1 MKRNFLVWV
10 FLPGFFAVLSSAQTD
25 VPRGV
30 ARISLIQGD
39 VSAQRGDTGD
49 WAAAALNQPLV
60 GGDRIST
67 GDGSQ
72 AELQLDHSNILR
84 LGNNVQA
91 KIATLGQIQIDRTQ
105 IERAHI
111 QVQVG
116 QGLAYYTF
124 FKDSEA
130 EVEIDTPNA
139 AIRPTSNEGVYRI
152 EVHGF
157 ETQVIVRVGAADIST
172 PQGSTHVEV
181 GQAATVRGTTDE
193 AGSVLG
199 IAPPKDSWD
208 SWNNDRDGEIRNAQ
222 SWNYTNRYYVG
233 SEDLDAYGHWI
244 IVPDYGRVWSPT
256 VAAGWSP
263 YRAGRWVSE
272 PYWGW
277 TWVSREPWG
286 WTPYHYGRWFLY
298 GKSWVWWPGPVDG
311 DGNYRPEWAP
321 AYVSF
326 FGFGVRRGVSGGF
339 ASVGWLPIGPGD
351 SFYPWYGPWY
361 GQNGSQSNVD
371 NVNVT
376 DAANITKL
384 NRGTGVVA
392 PLRDDGQFSNVRLAA
407 VDVRVR
413 KAISTIPAD
422 RFGTGRSAPSTVS
435 RRAFRDARIVTGNL
449 PIVPSREAL
458 SATNRPASPSSI
470 SMSMSMSTTSGGRP
484 ERFFTKRQP
493 AAAPQVLDR
502 QAAQIQETI
511 PDNGP
516 LVPVREVT
524 QLDSVGT
531 ARPIPQPV
539 PLDDGIER
547 TVERAK
553 NAQSGD
559 GSRSRSGRGLRAT
572 PTPTPKTSRSTRQM
586 MAQAPAS
593 RGAKGRMASR
603 SSGSSHAAL
612 LSSVPAPTSTRRMM
626 TPATA
631 SRGAAARAAQSYID
645 SANRQ
650 MDRGNYT
657 AAIANYKRA
666 WQVDGN
672 SSAAK
677 ARMERA
683 RRAMQAENKIV
694 ADRR

>member
-1 MKRNFLVWV
+1 MKHNFLVWV
-10 FLPGFFAVLSSAQTD
+10 FLPGFFTVLSSAQVD
-25 VPRGV
+25 IPPGV

-39 VSAQRGDTGD
+39 VSAQRGDTGE

-84 LGNNVQA
+84 LGNNAHA
-91 KIATLGQIQIDRTQ
+91 KIATVQ
-105 IERAHI
+105 RAQI
-111 QVQVG
+111 QVQIG
-116 QGLAYYTF
+116 QGLAYYTV

-139 AIRPTSNEGVYRI
+139 AVRPTSNEGIYRV
-152 EVHGF
+152 EVNGF
-157 ETQVIVRVGAADIST
+157 ETQVIVRAGAADIST

-199 IAPPKDSWD
+199 IASSKDSWD

-244 IVPDYGRVWSPT
+244 NVPDYGRVWSPT
-256 VAAGWSP
+256 VAGDWSP

-298 GKSWVWWPGPVDG
+298 GKSCVWWPGPVDG
-311 DGNYRPEWAP
+311 VGNYRPEWAP

-326 FGFGVRRGVSGGF
+326 FGFGGHRGVSAGF
-339 ASVGWLPIGPGD
+339 GSVGWLPIGPGD
-351 SFYPWYGPWY
+351 SFYPWYGR
-361 GQNGSQSNVD
+361 NDSQSNV
-371 NVNVT
+371 VNVT
-376 DAANITKL
+376 DATNITKL
-384 NRGTGVVA
+384 NRGVGGGA
-392 PLRDDGQFSNVRLAA
+392 PLRDDDQFSNVRLAA
-407 VDVRVR
+407 VDVRIR
-413 KAISTIPAD
+413 KAISTVPAD
-422 RFGTGRSAPSTVS
+422 RFGTGRSAPATVS
-435 RRAFRDARIVTGNL
+435 RRAFRGARIITGSL
-449 PIVPSREAL
+449 PIVPTRESL

-470 SMSMSMSTTSGGRP
+470 SMSMSMSTASGGRP
-484 ERFFTKRQP
+484 ERFFTKKQP
-493 AAAPQVLDR
+493 AAAPQFLDK
-502 QAAQIQETI
+502 QAAQIPESI
-511 PDNGP
+511 PGNGA

-531 ARPIPQPV
+531 ARPM
-539 PLDDGIER
+539 PLEDGIER
-547 TVERAK
+547 TVEPTK
-553 NAQSGD
+553 TAQSGH
-559 GSRSRSGRGLRAT
+559 GSGFQSGRNLRAT
-572 PTPTPKTSRSTRQM
+572 PSPTPKTSRSTRRMM
-586 MAQAPAS
+586 MAQTPAS
-593 RGAKGRMASR
+593 RGTKRRMASR
-603 SSGSSHAAL
+603 SGGSSHTAL
-612 LSSVPAPTSTRRMM
+612 LSSVPASTSTRRMM
-626 TPATA
+626 TPATG
-631 SRGAAARAAQSYID
+631 SRGATARAAQGYIA

-650 MDRGNYT
+650 MDKGNYM

-672 SSAAK
+672 NSAAK
-677 ARMERA
+677 ARLERA
-683 RRAMQAENKIV
+683 RRAMQAENEII
-694 ADRR
+694 ANRR

>member
-10 FLPGFFAVLSSAQTD
+10 FLPGFFAVLSSAQVD
-25 VPRGV
+25 ISPGV

-39 VSAQRGDTGD
+39 VSVQRGDTGD

-67 GDGSQ
+67 GDGSE

-84 LGNNVQA
+84 LGNNAQA
-91 KIATLGQIQIDRTQ
+91 KIATVQRAQIQ
-105 IERAHI
+105 A
-111 QVQVG
+111 QVG
-116 QGLAYYTF
+116 QGLAYYTV

-139 AIRPTSNEGVYRI
+139 AIRPTSKEGIYRI
-152 EVHGF
+152 EVNGF
-157 ETQVIVRVGAADIST
+157 ETQVIVRAGVADIST

-199 IAPPKDSWD
+199 GAPSKDSWD
-208 SWNNDRDGEIRNAQ
+208 SWNNDRDGVIRNAQ

-244 IVPDYGRVWSPT
+244 SVLDYGRVWSPT
-256 VAAGWSP
+256 VAGGWSP

-277 TWVSREPWG
+277 TWVSHEPWG

-326 FGFGVRRGVSGGF
+326 FGFGRHREASVGF
-339 ASVGWLPIGPGD
+339 GSVGWLPIGPGD
-351 SFYPWYGPWY
+351 SFYPWYGPSY
-361 GQNGSQSNVD
+361 GPNGSQSSVVD
-371 NVNVT
+371 VI
-376 DAANITKL
+376 DATNITKL
-384 NRGTGVVA
+384 NREVGGIA
-392 PLRDDGQFSNVRLAA
+392 PLREDNQFSNVALAA
-407 VDVRVR
+407 VNVRIR
-413 KAISTIPAD
+413 KAISTVPAD
-422 RFGTGRSAPSTVS
+422 RFGTARSASATAS
-435 RRAFRDARIVTGNL
+435 RRAFRDARLITGNL
-449 PIVPSREAL
+449 PIVPTREAL
-458 SATNRPASPSSI
+458 SATNRPASPSSM
-470 SMSMSMSTTSGGRP
+470 SMSMSMTSGGRQ

-493 AAAPQVLDR
+493 AAAPQVIDR
-502 QAAQIQETI
+502 QAAQIQESVQE
-511 PDNGP
+511 NGP

-524 QLDSVGT
+524 QLDAVGT
-531 ARPIPQPV
+531 ARPIPRPM
-539 PLDDGIER
+539 PFEDSIEGR
-547 TVERAK
+547 VERAK
-553 NAQSGD
+553 NAQSGH
-559 GSRSRSGRGLRAT
+559 GSRSQSGKGLRAT
-572 PTPTPKTSRSTRQM
+572 PSPSPRTSRSTRRM

-593 RGAKGRMASR
+593 RGAKRRMASR
-603 SSGSSHAAL
+603 SGGSSHLAL
-612 LSSVPAPTSTRRMM
+612 LSSAPASTSTRRMM
-626 TPATA
+626 TSATS
-631 SRGAAARAAQSYID
+631 SRGATARAAQSYID

-650 MDRGNYT
+650 MDRGNYM

-677 ARMERA
+677 AHLERA
-683 RRAMQAENKIV
+683 RRAMQAENEII
-694 ADRR
+694 ANRR